1 MSKTIKNGE
10 QPSFP
15 TSLLIRDDG
24 EVIMANEYLIEKHP
38 SDVVHCLGI
47 TKREQIAI
55 EAAKAML
62 SKGNESIYI
71 VAGKAVLFA
80 DALLEKLEEKQQA
93 NENNF
98 YKRNEGL

>member
-1 MSKTIKNGE
+1 MLCE
-10 QPSFP
+10 
-15 TSLLIRDDG
+15 DG
-24 EVIMANEYLIEKHP
+24 EKIIANDYLVERYP

-93 NENNF
+93 NENNI
-98 YKRNEGL
+98 

>member
-1 MSKTIKNGE
+1 MSKKIKNGE
-10 QPSFP
+10 QPIVAIPLF
-15 TSLLIRDDG
+15 IGNDNDNKDV
-24 EVIMANEYLIEKHP
+24 EIAIANEYLMERYP
-38 SDVVHCLGI
+38 SHIAHCLGI

-80 DALLEKLEEKQQA
+80 DALLEKLEKQQA
-93 NENNF
+93 NENSI
-98 YKRNEGL
+98 

>member
-1 MSKTIKNGE
+1 MSNKIKNGE
-10 QPSFP
+10 QPITP

-24 EVIMANEYLIEKHP
+24 EVLLANDFLMERCL
-38 SDVVHCLGI
+38 SDTIHCLGI

-80 DALLEKLEEKQQA
+80 DALLEKLEGKQQY
-93 NENNF
+93 EN
-98 YKRNEGL
+98 GI

>member
-1 MSKTIKNGE
+1 MNKTVKNGE
-10 QPSFP
+10 QPITP
-15 TSLLIRDDG
+15 NSLLLCEDG
-24 EVIMANEYLIEKHP
+24 EKIIANDYLVERYP
-38 SDVVHCLGI
+38 SDVVHCIGI

-93 NENNF
+93 NENNI
-98 YKRNEGL
+98 

>member
-1 MSKTIKNGE
+1 MSKKIKNGE
-10 QPSFP
+10 QPIVAIPLF
-15 TSLLIRDDG
+15 IGNDNDNKD
-24 EVIMANEYLIEKHP
+24 VDKIAIANEYLMERYP
-38 SDVVHCLGI
+38 SNIAHCLGI

-80 DALLEKLEEKQQA
+80 DALLEKLEKQQA
-93 NENNF
+93 NENSI
-98 YKRNEGL
+98 

>member
-1 MSKTIKNGE
+1 MNKTIKNGE
-10 QPSFP
+10 QPITP
-15 TSLLIRDDG
+15 NSLLLCDDG
-24 EVIMANEYLIEKHP
+24 EIILANNSMAERYL
-38 SDVVHCLGI
+38 SDTIHCLGI

-80 DALLEKLEEKQQA
+80 DALLEKLEKQQ
-93 NENNF
+93 
-98 YKRNEGL
+98 

>member
-1 MSKTIKNGE
+1 MSKKIKNGE
-10 QPSFP
+10 QPITP
-15 TSLLIRDDG
+15 NSLLVCDDG
-24 EVIMANEYLIEKHP
+24 EMIIANDYLVERYP
-38 SDVVHCLGI
+38 SDTIHCIGI

-80 DALLEKLEEKQQA
+80 DALLEKLEKQQA
-93 NENNF
+93 NENNI
-98 YKRNEGL
+98 

>member
-1 MSKTIKNGE
+1 MNKTIKNGE
-10 QPSFP
+10 QPIAP
-15 TSLLIRDDG
+15 NSLLLCEDG
-24 EVIMANEYLIEKHP
+24 EKIIANDYLMDRYP
-38 SDVVHCLGI
+38 SDIIHCIGI

-80 DALLEKLEEKQQA
+80 DALLEKLEKQQA
-93 NENNF
+93 NENSI
-98 YKRNEGL
+98 

>member
-1 MSKTIKNGE
+1 MNKTIKNGK
-10 QPSFP
+10 QPIIP
-15 TSLLIRDDG
+15 TSLLLCNDG
-24 EVIMANEYLIEKHP
+24 EKIIANDYLVERYP

-93 NENNF
+93 NENNI
-98 YKRNEGL
+98 

>member
-1 MSKTIKNGE
+1 MNKTIKNGE
-10 QPSFP
+10 QPIIP
-15 TSLLIRDDG
+15 TSLLLCEDG
-24 EVIMANEYLIEKHP
+24 EKIIANDYLMDRYS
-38 SDVVHCLGI
+38 SDIIHCIGI

-80 DALLEKLEEKQQA
+80 DALLEKLEKQQA

-98 YKRNEGL
+98 

>member
-1 MSKTIKNGE
+1 MSKKIKNGE
-10 QPSFP
+10 QPITP
-15 TSLLIRDDG
+15 TSLLIRGDG
-24 EVIMANEYLIEKHP
+24 EVLIANDFLVERYL
-38 SDVVHCLGI
+38 SDTIHCLGI

-80 DALLEKLEEKQQA
+80 DALLEKLEEKQQI
-93 NENNF
+93 NENSV
-98 YKRNEGL
+98 

>member
-1 MSKTIKNGE
+1 MSKKIKNGE
-10 QPSFP
+10 QPIVAMP
-15 TSLLIRDDG
+15 LLITNSRDDDDKF
-24 EVIMANEYLIEKHP
+24 IIASEYLRERYP
-38 SDVVHCLGI
+38 SDIANCLGI

-80 DALLEKLEEKQQA
+80 DALLEKLEKQQ
-93 NENNF
+93 E
-98 YKRNEGL
+98 K

>member
-1 MSKTIKNGE
+1 MSKKIKNGE
-10 QPSFP
+10 QPITP
-15 TSLLIRDDG
+15 NSLLLCDDG
-24 EVIMANEYLIEKHP
+24 EKIIANDYLMEKYP
-38 SDVVHCLGI
+38 SDTIHCIGI

-80 DALLEKLEEKQQA
+80 DALLEKLEKQQE
-93 NENNF
+93 NENSI
-98 YKRNEGL
+98 

>member
-1 MSKTIKNGE
+1 MSKKIKNGE
-10 QPSFP
+10 QPITP
-15 TSLLIRDDG
+15 NSLLVCDDG
-24 EVIMANEYLIEKHP
+24 EIIIANDYLMDKYP
-38 SDVVHCLGI
+38 SDTIHCVGI

-80 DALLEKLEEKQQA
+80 DALLEKLEENK
-93 NENNF
+93 NGNNI
-98 YKRNEGL
+98 

>member
-1 MSKTIKNGE
+1 MSKKIKNGE
-10 QPSFP
+10 QPIVAIP
-15 TSLLIRDDG
+15 LLIGNDNDNKD
-24 EVIMANEYLIEKHP
+24 VDKIAIANEYLMERYP
-38 SDVVHCLGI
+38 SDIAHCLGI

-80 DALLEKLEEKQQA
+80 DALLEKLEKQQA
-93 NENNF
+93 NENSI
-98 YKRNEGL
+98 

>member
-1 MSKTIKNGE
+1 MNKTIKNGE
-10 QPSFP
+10 QPIIP
-15 TSLLIRDDG
+15 NSLLLCEDG
-24 EVIMANEYLIEKHP
+24 EKIIANDYLVERYP

-80 DALLEKLEEKQQA
+80 DALLEKLEKQQA
-93 NENNF
+93 DENSI
-98 YKRNEGL
+98 

>member
-1 MSKTIKNGE
+1 MSKKIKNGE
-10 QPSFP
+10 QPIVAIHLF
-15 TSLLIRDDG
+15 IGNDNDNKD
-24 EVIMANEYLIEKHP
+24 VDKIAIANEYLMERYP
-38 SDVVHCLGI
+38 SDIAHCLGI

-80 DALLEKLEEKQQA
+80 DALLEKLEKQQE
-93 NENNF
+93 NENNI
-98 YKRNEGL
+98 

>member
-1 MSKTIKNGE
+1 MNKKIKNGE
-10 QPSFP
+10 QPITP
-15 TSLLIRDDG
+15 NSLLLCNDG
-24 EVIMANEYLIEKHP
+24 EKIIANDYLMERYP
-38 SDVVHCLGI
+38 SDTIHCLGI

-80 DALLEKLEEKQQA
+80 DALLEKLEKQQE
-93 NENNF
+93 NENNI
-98 YKRNEGL
+98 

>member
-1 MSKTIKNGE
+1 MSKKIKNGE
-10 QPSFP
+10 QPITP
-15 TSLLIRDDG
+15 NSLLLCNDEEI
-24 EVIMANEYLIEKHP
+24 ILANDYLAERYP
-38 SDVVHCLGI
+38 SDTIHCIGI

-80 DALLEKLEEKQQA
+80 DALLEKLEKQQA
-93 NENNF
+93 NENNI
-98 YKRNEGL
+98 

>member
-1 MSKTIKNGE
+1 MSKKIKNGE
-10 QPSFP
+10 QPIVAIPLYVSDSKEIAI
-15 TSLLIRDDG
+15 T
-24 EVIMANEYLIEKHP
+24 NEYLIDRYP
-38 SDVVHCLGI
+38 SDIVHCIGI

-80 DALLEKLEEKQQA
+80 DALLEKLEKQEA
-93 NENNF
+93 
-98 YKRNEGL
+98 K

>member
-1 MSKTIKNGE
+1 MSKKIKNGE
-10 QPSFP
+10 QPVTP
-15 TSLLIRDDG
+15 NSLLVCDDG
-24 EVIMANEYLIEKHP
+24 EIIIANDSLMDRYP
-38 SDVVHCLGI
+38 SDTIHCIGI

-80 DALLEKLEEKQQA
+80 DALLEKLEKQQA
-93 NENNF
+93 
-98 YKRNEGL
+98 K

>member
-1 MSKTIKNGE
+1 MSKNIKNGE
-10 QPSFP
+10 QPITP
-15 TSLLIRDDG
+15 NSLLVCDDG
-24 EVIMANEYLIEKHP
+24 EKIIANDYLMERYS
-38 SDVVHCLGI
+38 SDVIHCIGI

-80 DALLEKLEEKQQA
+80 DALLEKLEENK
-93 NENNF
+93 NENSI
-98 YKRNEGL
+98 